1 MSSNIPTIIEFWAK
15 SKPFQSAITH
25 GMVSGKVA
33 QHLYDSYLSEGI
45 RSLVQ
50 SRLSLSENET
60 RDFVGYLS
68 SLHDIGKVE
77 LEFQRKDDAM
87 LKKLLDSDWKDYLIG
102 APKHGIRHEK
112 TGKDI
117 AKAIWKARKEPRNAR
132 DFCSKIIGAHHQGK
146 GGMGNFSKMKDLFN
160 LQKAFEEQM
169 AKTFLAG
176 QSPSL
181 PEIDD
186 SDEGILGAV
195 LLGIVI
201 LADWI
206 SSGPVFA
213 DAETWIYTDDANNI
227 INIRT
232 QDFLE
237 RSSLKPVSTDW
248 GSKFCDVWPNIPENG
263 LRDIQKEVEF
273 LFEKEDDDFD
283 LVLIE
288 APMGEGKT
296 EAGIYAALQMMKRKK
311 KDGFYVA
318 LPTSATANQMVGR
331 IRELLGIHKV
341 ESVVRLLHGSAW
353 LSGLSGIEDFT
364 HWSDEV
370 VRWTN
375 PTRRALLAQYGVG
388 TVDQAMLSVMKATYG
403 VIRLIGLVNKVLIVD
418 EIHSYDA
425 YMSSIIET
433 LLSWCKA
440 LQIPVVLL
448 SATLP
453 PEKKKTLLTAYTD
466 RPLPEGYPMIT
477 AIRADGTVEERAVK
491 KTVKNMSIRVKTVP
505 LLTNPTGIARM
516 AVEAVEDGGCICVL
530 MNTIAEAQ
538 EAYQEIA
545 RTRDDDLLLFHARF
559 PSDRRDE
566 IEKTCLRLFG
576 KDKSAR
582 PKRAI
587 LVATQVVEQS
597 LDLDFDKMLIAIAPI
612 DLVLQRLGREF
623 RHDETIRPAHL
634 SSPEV
639 IILVPEEDDFGLSQ
653 YVYPE
658 CLLRSARML
667 LTSRAEIKV
676 PEDIPRLVQDGYDSK
691 HAPKEERDLWKEK
704 LETDAMKSVKGGSY
718 AIGSHENGFWALEDD
733 MAYDDSEDSPLVI
746 QTRMSM
752 PSVKIVL
759 LDQEEIDSLGIQ
771 IEETP
776 EGKVAIVL
784 SKKTAEAI
792 MRKSVSVQT
801 KKLGSEN
808 DDKDYIQGDGLIQ
821 NVRLYITQDQICHL
835 NNGKSMWIDHDLGLM
850 IGD

>member
-15 SKPFQSAITH
+15 SKPFQSVITH

-146 GGMGNFSKMKDLFN
+146 GGMGNFSKMKDLFD

-169 AKTFLAG
+169 SKTFLAG
-176 QSPSL
+176 REPSL

-195 LLGIVI
+195 FLGIVI

-213 DAETWIYTDDANNI
+213 DAEAWIYTDDANNI
-227 INIRT
+227 I
-232 QDFLE
+232 
-237 RSSLKPVSTDW
+237 
-248 GSKFCDVWPNIPENG
+248 
-263 LRDIQKEVEF
+263 DI
-273 LFEKEDDDFD
+273 
-283 LVLIE
+283 
-288 APMGEGKT
+288 
-296 EAGIYAALQMMKRKK
+296 
-311 KDGFYVA
+311 
-318 LPTSATANQMVGR
+318 
-331 IRELLGIHKV
+331 
-341 ESVVRLLHGSAW
+341 
-353 LSGLSGIEDFT
+353 
-364 HWSDEV
+364 
-370 VRWTN
+370 
-375 PTRRALLAQYGVG
+375 
-388 TVDQAMLSVMKATYG
+388 
-403 VIRLIGLVNKVLIVD
+403 
-418 EIHSYDA
+418 
-425 YMSSIIET
+425 
-433 LLSWCKA
+433 
-440 LQIPVVLL
+440 
-448 SATLP
+448 
-453 PEKKKTLLTAYTD
+453 
-466 RPLPEGYPMIT
+466 
-477 AIRADGTVEERAVK
+477 
-491 KTVKNMSIRVKTVP
+491 
-505 LLTNPTGIARM
+505 
-516 AVEAVEDGGCICVL
+516 
-530 MNTIAEAQ
+530 
-538 EAYQEIA
+538 
-545 RTRDDDLLLFHARF
+545 RTRDF
-559 PSDRRDE
+559 
-566 IEKTCLRLFG
+566 
-576 KDKSAR
+576 
-582 PKRAI
+582 
-587 LVATQVVEQS
+587 
-597 LDLDFDKMLIAIAPI
+597 
-612 DLVLQRLGREF
+612 
-623 RHDETIRPAHL
+623 
-634 SSPEV
+634 
-639 IILVPEEDDFGLSQ
+639 
-653 YVYPE
+653 
-658 CLLRSARML
+658 
-667 LTSRAEIKV
+667 
-676 PEDIPRLVQDGYDSK
+676 
-691 HAPKEERDLWKEK
+691 

-718 AIGSHENGFWALEDD
+718 AIGSPENGFWALEDD
-733 MAYDDSEDSPLVI
+733 MAYNDSEDSPLVI

-759 LDQEEIDSLGIQ
+759 LDQEDFDSLGIQ

-776 EGKVAIVL
+776 EGKVATVL